1 MSFAKTARRVVT
13 TTALSII
20 VLSAHPASSASPRTD
35 RGVRARIRHI
45 VVVMM
50 ENRSFDHLLGWHPTA
65 DGAQGG
71 LEYTDA
77 SGHAAPTHA
86 LAPDYMGC
94 DSPDPDHSYGG
105 SRTSY
110 DHGAMDG
117 FLRAGDNDDYAIGY
131 YVEEDRPFLAAL
143 ARNFTTADRYFAS
156 ILSET
161 FPNRFFLHAAQTD
174 RLDNARDVSTLPTI
188 WDRLAEAGVSGRY
201 YYNDLSFLSFW
212 GSKYD
217 GISAPY
223 AQFLDDAAAGTLPA
237 VSFVDPRFLVEEIGT
252 CNSDHPHCDIRAGD
266 SFLAEA
272 FHAVAS
278 GPDWA
283 GTVFIVTYDEGGGF
297 FDHVAP
303 PRATAP
309 NGVDPDVVHGK
320 SLLGFRVPAIIASPW
335 SKGDPDHPRVN
346 STVFDHTSVLK
357 LIEWRWHLRR
367 LTARDAS
374 DDVGNLIDALAFG
387 RFDPTVPDLPMPPE
401 PGITPCVTPAA
412 VRDLPAGR

>member
-1 MSFAKTARRVVT
+1 MRVSRILRRV
-13 TTALSII
+13 TTAALLTSLLS
-20 VLSAHPASSASPRTD
+20 LPASANPSTD
-35 RGVRARIRHI
+35 RGVRGRIQHI

-65 DGAQGG
+65 DGIQAG
-71 LEYTDA
+71 LQYTDESHTA
-77 SGHAAPTHA
+77 FTHA

-94 DSPDPDHSYGG
+94 GFNDPDHSFAG

-110 DHGAMDG
+110 DDGAMDG
-117 FLRAGDNDDYAIGY
+117 FLRAGDNDEYAIGY
-131 YVEEDRPFLAAL
+131 YVEEDRPFLSAL
-143 ARNFTTADRYFAS
+143 ARNYTTMDRYFAS

-174 RLDNARDVSTLPTI
+174 RLGNSNDLSTLPTI
-188 WDRLAEAGVSGRY
+188 WDRLADAGVSGRY
-201 YYNDLSFLSFW
+201 YYSDAPFLLLW
-212 GSKYD
+212 GTKYAA
-217 GISAPY
+217 ITAPY
-223 AQFLDDAAAGTLPA
+223 AQFLADAAAGTLPA
-237 VSFVDPRFLVEEIGT
+237 VSFVDPRFLVEELGT

-266 SFLAEA
+266 AFLAEA

-283 GTVFIVTYDEGGGF
+283 GTVFVVTYDEGGGF

-303 PRATAP
+303 PRAAAA
-309 NGVDPDVVHGK
+309 NDVDPDVVRGK
-320 SLLGFRVPAIIASPW
+320 TLLGFRVPAIIASPW

-346 STVFDHTSVLK
+346 STVYDHTSVLK
-357 LIEWRWHLRR
+357 LIEWRWHLPP

-374 DDVGNLIDALAFG
+374 DDVGNLVDALAYG

-401 PGITPCVTPAA
+401 PAITPCP
-412 VRDLPAGR
+412 